1 MKHIKSNY
9 TFIIFALI
17 ICASFLSTLF
27 FNKKTETLE
36 ITRSNIAF
44 SHNEKLGFINVKN
57 ILNDLVKYG
66 HGPSINNFC
75 VIAYESKEKQSP
87 NYAWVYWKEK
97 DAMILWEPVE
107 IGEKVDLTYS
117 RRYLDL
123 TKDVVNN
130 EEELHGST
138 YKVTRNWVDNTLS
151 ECKKYGQEYIIN
163 NQ

>member
-1 MKHIKSNY
+1 MKHIKSIY

-27 FNKKTETLE
+27 FNTNKT
-36 ITRSNIAF
+36 SN
-44 SHNEKLGFINVKN
+44 LVNVKG
-57 ILNDLVKYG
+57 ILSNLVKNKN
-66 HGPSINNFC
+66 GPSINNFC

-97 DAMILWEPVE
+97 DALILWDPVE
-107 IGEKVDLTYS
+107 IGEKVDLTHS
-117 RRYLDL
+117 RRYLDM

>member
-1 MKHIKSNY
+1 MKHIKSIY

-27 FNKKTETLE
+27 FNTNKT
-36 ITRSNIAF
+36 SN
-44 SHNEKLGFINVKN
+44 LVNVKG
-57 ILNDLVKYG
+57 ILSNLVKNKNG
-66 HGPSINNFC
+66 GSINNFC
-75 VIAYESKEKQSP
+75 VIAYESKQKQSP

-97 DAMILWEPVE
+97 DALILWEPVE
-107 IGEKVDLTYS
+107 IGEKVDLTHS
-117 RRYLDL
+117 RRYLDM